1 MRDEAGVVQLFSVSP
16 SGGALEPITR
26 GGHSVSS
33 AWTWSP
39 DGSRIAY
46 VASGSVWVVEVAS
59 GASIALTPSTVG
71 FGTPRPEACVFS
83 PDGRRIAFMRQQST
97 AAGLHNQI
105 FCVDVDA

>member
-1 MRDEAGVVQLFSVSP
+1 MRDEAGIVQLFSVSP
-16 SGGALEPITR
+16 LGGPLEQITR

-46 VASGSVWVVEVAS
+46 GAAGSIWVVEVAS
-59 GASIALTPSTVG
+59 NASIALTPPTAGSAA
-71 FGTPRPEACVFS
+71 PRPEACVFS
-83 PDGRRIAFMRQQST
+83 PDGRRIAFMRQQPT